1 MVNGIYTCAMLDKEI
16 SYHNTIAA
24 PQRELCFG
32 HNDFK

>member
-1 MVNGIYTCAMLDKEI
+1 MVMEFIHVLDKEI